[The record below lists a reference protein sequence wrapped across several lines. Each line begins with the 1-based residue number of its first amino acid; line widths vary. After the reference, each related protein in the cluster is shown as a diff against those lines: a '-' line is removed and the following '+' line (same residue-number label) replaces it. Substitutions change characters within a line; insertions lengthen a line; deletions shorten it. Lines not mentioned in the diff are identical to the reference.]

1 MGIRLEVAEDGDGAA
16 AIAAAILA
24 SAIAAAPPG
33 RVHVALSGGTT
44 PMPMF
49 RALAGLDAVRWSD
62 LELWQVDERLG
73 AAGEDRNA
81 SALAAS
87 GLVARAAAFHPMDV
101 EDADPETAARAYA
114 AMLPSRFAAIHLG
127 LGDDGHTAS
136 LVPGD
141 AVAATRDR
149 AVAVTGVYRGFRRL
163 TLTAPV
169 LEEAELAVLLVLGSA
184 KRDALG
190 RLLAG
195 DASIPAGAI
204 RYRDAVVVAD
214 RAATGDGA

>member
-16 AIAAAILA
+16 
-24 SAIAAAPPG
+24 G

-49 RALAGLDAVRWSD
+49 RALAALDAVRWSD

-73 AAGEDRNA
+73 AAGPDRNA
-81 SALAAS
+81 GALAAS

-101 EDADPETAARAYA
+101 EGADPEAAARAYA
-114 AMLPSRFAAIHLG
+114 AMLPPRFTAIHLG

-141 AVAATRDR
+141 PVAATRDR
-149 AVAVTGVYRGFRRL
+149 AVAVTATYRGFRRL

-169 LEEAELAVLLVLGSA
+169 LEDAGLAVFLVLGA
-184 KRDALG
+184 GKRDAIG

-204 RYRDAVVVAD
+204 RYREAVVVAD
-214 RAATGDGA
+214 RAAAGDGA